1 MQICN
6 EGGVMSID
14 ATNWAWNAPVKTSP
28 QRVIL
33 LSLADRAGEDHKC
46 YPSNKRIAK
55 DTVLNI
61 KTVQKVVNE
70 LIELGLISDTGERKG
85 HTKQVRVLQLIGVN
99 SREDNKPNFGTAE
112 QTQKRNNT
120 KIGNDTDNG
129 LVKDG
134 QTNPNLEGNEPKNGI
149 GNDPKIGIG
158 NLPLNLLM
166 NLSCEH
172 DWIPEE
178 KTLVEILKMKGQQRN
193 LKLIFGLPDFEFQLG
208 AFNAHYEYKEQTESS
223 KHYAFANWITDKFE
237 QHIKRNPDYTEIQN
251 HQDNIPVEQPAT
263 QFKGVAKKFK
273 GMDQ

>member
-1 MQICN
+1 
-6 EGGVMSID
+6 MSLD
-14 ATNWAWNAPVKTSP
+14 AMNWAWKAQVNTSA
-28 QRVIL
+28 QRLVL
-33 LSLADRAGEDHKC
+33 LSLADRAGENNTC
-46 YPSNKRIAK
+46 FPSNARLAQ

-61 KTVQKVVNE
+61 KTVQKVIGQ
-70 LIELGLISDTGERKG
+70 LMELGLVEDTGKRTG
-85 HTKQVRVLQLIGVN
+85 ATNQVRVLQLVGVN
-99 SREDNKPNFGTAE
+99 QREE
-112 QTQKRNNT
+112 TQKRASSNNT
-120 KIGNDTDNG
+120 KIGA
-129 LVKDG
+129 VKDNQKRDDSNG
-134 QTNPNLEGNEPKNGI
+134 VTNPILDDNEPNFGV

-158 NLPLNLLM
+158 NLPLNLLI

-172 DWIPEE
+172 DWIPKE

-251 HQDNIPVEQPAT
+251 HQDNIPVEQPQT

-273 GMDQ
+273 GVNA